1 MYNVYCI
8 HFILQGELLLHR
20 FFYGAYHLDNKLVII
35 IIIIIVSK
43 INMRLLTILADNLTF
58 ELQTL
63 PVALIILMLIKTYF
77 KVLVTFKTYEL
88 VLESKQRTLT

>member
-1 MYNVYCI
+1 M
-8 HFILQGELLLHR
+8 LLYTVHI
-20 FFYGAYHLDNKLVII
+20 YGAYHLDNKLVII